1 MLLRGTPDSLANLV
15 RVKSWAGKAARGKEA
30 CENSLNYFSDFTQ
43 QEEAGEELN
52 ALNVIT
58 AYSAP
63 DHCDLGKL
71 ESTYLIT
78 NTSWLAPFLAF
89 RRQVIRVWM

>member
-1 MLLRGTPDSLANLV
+1 MHLRGTPDSLANLV
-15 RVKSWAGKAARGKEA
+15 RVKSWVGKAARGKEEA
-30 CENSLNYFSDFTQ
+30 CGNSLSYFSDFTQ

-52 ALNVIT
+52 AVNVIT

-63 DHCDLGKL
+63 DHRDLGKL

-78 NTSWLAPFLAF
+78 NTADRLLSRLFAG
-89 RRQVIRVWM
+89 R